1 MQTLLN
7 RLPIAHKYAIIG
19 ILVVLVTLIPTGM
32 VVFDKLVSARHA
44 SAAADHLEPATQVLE
59 IIRLSQQARGLSNAF
74 LNGNDGAA
82 ANLDKALNALQ
93 AAHDQAEAQMTAAGV
108 DKQATDQLRDLRGQ
122 INSLANRA
130 RAKSIAAGESFSA
143 YSDIIARQMA
153 VLADIVSMTGLDLD
167 SSPDTYALIN
177 GLFNSLPPLTE
188 YLGQARGFSSGLLA
202 RGSAST
208 ADLQRT
214 AALHA
219 LSQDRLHA
227 WNAAL
232 ATAMR
237 NSPAIEAD
245 LAASVSQASAS
256 TRDALALTQREVI
269 NAEALNYS
277 SSNYFSAMTTP
288 IDAQFRLAG
297 QAADVLDT
305 LLQERADSAQRQLLL
320 LLGGLTILAIIAFWL
335 AVLLT
340 KSAIVSLRTSLGMAR
355 TVASGDLT
363 SVAAINGT
371 DESQQLL
378 QALNDMTSSLVGIVA
393 QVRGATDNIATA
405 AGQIAAGNN
414 DLSERTVSQAAALE
428 ETAASM
434 EQLTSTVTQ
443 NSENAASANTLT
455 RNATEVARR
464 GGEAVEQFVTTMA
477 TIRETSSHIAEIVGI
492 IDGIAFQTNILALN
506 AAVEAARAGEAG
518 KGFAVV
524 AAEVRSL
531 AQRSANSARE
541 IRDLINQSAE
551 EVNSGSKLA
560 DAAGET
566 MREMLHG
573 IEQVGHIMNEIAV
586 ASQEQSS
593 GIAQVNIA
601 VGQMDDATQQN
612 AAMVQEAASA
622 AASLREQAELLVQAV
637 STFQLPGQASA
648 QALETER
655 GHSAPMLLSS
665 SR

>member
-1 MQTLLN
+1 
-7 RLPIAHKYAIIG
+7 
-19 ILVVLVTLIPTGM
+19 
-32 VVFDKLVSARHA
+32 
-44 SAAADHLEPATQVLE
+44 
-59 IIRLSQQARGLSNAF
+59 
-74 LNGNDGAA
+74 
-82 ANLDKALNALQ
+82 
-93 AAHDQAEAQMTAAGV
+93 
-108 DKQATDQLRDLRGQ
+108 
-122 INSLANRA
+122 
-130 RAKSIAAGESFSA
+130 
-143 YSDIIARQMA
+143 
-153 VLADIVSMTGLDLD
+153 
-167 SSPDTYALIN
+167 
-177 GLFNSLPPLTE
+177 
-188 YLGQARGFSSGLLA
+188 
-202 RGSAST
+202 
-208 ADLQRT
+208 
-214 AALHA
+214 
-219 LSQDRLHA
+219 
-227 WNAAL
+227 
-232 ATAMR
+232 
-237 NSPAIEAD
+237 
-245 LAASVSQASAS
+245 
-256 TRDALALTQREVI
+256 
-269 NAEALNYS
+269 
-277 SSNYFSAMTTP
+277 MTTP

-340 KSAIVSLRTSLGMAR
+340 KSAMVSLRTSLGMAR